1 MSHRK
6 NTSGQVGTPRNED
19 EWKTHRA
26 LTEWEADTD
35 VMPPEYSRQLIA
47 ISRLL
52 ERLQ

>member
-6 NTSGQVGTPRNED
+6 NTSGQVGAPRNED

-52 ERLQ
+52 ERVQ